1 MNKCLHCGVNILDQ
15 TDVCPLCQCVVE
27 QENDSEAKE
36 RYPDIRLKGRRLEL
50 VSRIA
55 LFLAIVLGA
64 VAVIMNY
71 VMDSD
76 MWWSV
81 IVVGALAY
89 LMLFLFYII
98 ANEHAGYRSK
108 VIIGVACGAADL
120 VVIDYVLG
128 FRHWSLD
135 YVIPTVFIIMDVM
148 IIAAMF
154 INIRSWQSYLLFQI
168 CMILCSGV
176 CVLLSLFDV
185 VRRPV
190 MSYVALGFSSVMF
203 LATFIIGGRRARNE
217 LKRRFHVM

>member
-27 QENDSEAKE
+27 LEGEDTAFE
-36 RYPDIRLKGRRLEL
+36 RYPNIRLKGRKLEL

-55 LFLAIVLGA
+55 LFLAIVLSALA
-64 VAVIMNY
+64 VLLNY
-71 VMDSD
+71 TMESD
-76 MWWSV
+76 MMWSV
-81 IVVGALAY
+81 IVVGVLAY
-89 LMLFLFYII
+89 LMLFLLYII

-108 VIIGVACGAADL
+108 VVIGVACGAADL

-128 FRHWSLD
+128 FKHWSLD
-135 YVIPTVFIIMDVM
+135 YAIPLALLAMDLM
-148 IIAAMF
+148 IIVVMF
-154 INIRSWQSYLLFQI
+154 INIRNWQSYLLFQI
-168 CMILCSGV
+168 FMIVCSGI
-176 CVLLSLFDV
+176 CVVFCLFDV
-185 VRRPV
+185 IRHPL

>member
-76 MWWSV
+76 MWWSM

-89 LMLFLFYII
+89 LMLFFLFLHFSNLIYQQI
-98 ANEHAGYRSK
+98 NS
-108 VIIGVACGAADL
+108 L
-120 VVIDYVLG
+120 VEKCSFCFL
-128 FRHWSLD
+128 FR
-135 YVIPTVFIIMDVM
+135 
-148 IIAAMF
+148 
-154 INIRSWQSYLLFQI
+154 
-168 CMILCSGV
+168 
-176 CVLLSLFDV
+176 
-185 VRRPV
+185 
-190 MSYVALGFSSVMF
+190 ALYC
-203 LATFIIGGRRARNE
+203 I
-217 LKRRFHVM
+217 

>member
-1 MNKCLHCGVNILDQ
+1 M
-15 TDVCPLCQCVVE
+15 
-27 QENDSEAKE
+27 
-36 RYPDIRLKGRRLEL
+36 
-50 VSRIA
+50 
-55 LFLAIVLGA
+55 
-64 VAVIMNY
+64 
-71 VMDSD
+71 
-76 MWWSV
+76 
-81 IVVGALAY
+81 
-89 LMLFLFYII
+89 
-98 ANEHAGYRSK
+98 
-108 VIIGVACGAADL
+108 

-185 VRRPV
+185 VHHPV

>member
-1 MNKCLHCGVNILDQ
+1 MNKCLHCGVRIMDQ

-27 QENDSEAKE
+27 QGDDDTARE

-64 VAVIMNY
+64 LAVTLNY
-71 VMDSD
+71 MLDSE

-81 IVVGALAY
+81 IVIGALAY

-108 VIIGVACGAADL
+108 VIIGVVCGAADL

-128 FRHWSLD
+128 FGHWSLD
-135 YVIPTVFIIMDVM
+135 YVIPLVLLVMDIM
-148 IIAAMF
+148 IIVAMF
-154 INIRSWQSYLLFQI
+154 INIRNWQSYLLFQI
-168 CMILCSGV
+168 VMILCSGV
-176 CVLLSLFDV
+176 CVVLSLFDV
-185 VRRPV
+185 IRHPV
-190 MSYVALGFSSVMF
+190 MSYVALGLSSIMF
-203 LATFIIGGRRARNE
+203 LATFIIGGRRARIE